1 MKKVALRI
9 VDKVVWRFAQT
20 HPLKKPRIDSFD
32 VMQVAFLKAAYE
44 SAQFYE
50 DHLLT
55 APIFETDLDLLT
67 HAMTMTK
74 PGLCLEF
81 GVASGRTIS
90 HIAGLTERVYGFDSF
105 EGLPEDWRSGFVK
118 GAFAGDLPPVPPN
131 AVLIKGWFEKT
142 LPEFL
147 GKQQGPVAFLHID
160 CDLYSSTKTIFD
172 LLAPRIVRGT
182 VIVFDEYFN
191 YPGWQQHE
199 HKAFEEFKS
208 AGIVC
213 KPIGFVPSHQQVGF
227 IVTKL

>member
-1 MKKVALRI
+1 MSSALVSASISMMAACGEQRKMRRAGHVGDTLPSAFGISSARRARSRGCRI
-9 VDKVVWRFAQT
+9 GAEHRHVVE
-20 HPLKKPRIDSFD
+20 IDQRRGRR
-32 VMQVAFLKAAYE
+32 VL
-44 SAQFYE
+44 
-50 DHLLT
+50 
-55 APIFETDLDLLT
+55 
-67 HAMTMTK
+67 
-74 PGLCLEF
+74 
-81 GVASGRTIS
+81 GRTIS